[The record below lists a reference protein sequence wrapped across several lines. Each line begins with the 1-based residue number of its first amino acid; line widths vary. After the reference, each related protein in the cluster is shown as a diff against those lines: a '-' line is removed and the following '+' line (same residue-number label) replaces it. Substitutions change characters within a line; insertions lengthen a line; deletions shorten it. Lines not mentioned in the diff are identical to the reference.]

1 MDPTVFSALA
11 SGVSAFAALSAIVVS
26 VIVYK
31 GQSVLTKAQSK
42 LSKEIHEEQSKL
54 SLKIHEN
61 QILLSQRQ
69 LLIPLWEYISKV
81 DRIDPS
87 LPVTPDVLK
96 VVNTLELVALCT
108 EGGMVD
114 TQVIKRTF
122 GQVFLELYDQVHA
135 CPPLPGLNKSGPDLL
150 RENRAAMSFYK
161 ELSSDDMNR
170 DKLANKIS

>member
-96 VVNTLELVALCT
+96 VVNT
-108 EGGMVD
+108 D
-114 TQVIKRTF
+114 RKRTR
-122 GQVFLELYDQVHA
+122 
-135 CPPLPGLNKSGPDLL
+135 LNS
-150 RENRAAMSFYK
+150 RHRCS
-161 ELSSDDMNR
+161 
-170 DKLANKIS
+170 